1 MALYCIFYRILFDN
15 SEQCTNWYNRLSKFI
30 CPVSRLEDLF
40 AFAFYAW
47 CLDYNSAEK
56 DEFTSFCEQ
65 GRCKAKFCRSGE
77 FFCRRQMQYL
87 LLSSVLHPCN
97 SQDFSSDSPLL
108 TAIHFLL
115 IMCSDVKEQPQADKL
130 VCSRYLF
137 ARYHD
142 GISRRS
148 QMLIISGR

>member
-1 MALYCIFYRILFDN
+1 MEKNMENVHTDFMVWRVEGLGILWLLLDISLELDLYLRCFPPGLPIALYCIFYRILFDN

-65 GRCKAKFCRSGE
+65 GKCKAEFCQSGE
-77 FFCRRQMQYL
+77 FFCGRQM
-87 LLSSVLHPCN
+87 
-97 SQDFSSDSPLL
+97 
-108 TAIHFLL
+108 
-115 IMCSDVKEQPQADKL
+115 
-130 VCSRYLF
+130 
-137 ARYHD
+137 
-142 GISRRS
+142 
-148 QMLIISGR
+148 